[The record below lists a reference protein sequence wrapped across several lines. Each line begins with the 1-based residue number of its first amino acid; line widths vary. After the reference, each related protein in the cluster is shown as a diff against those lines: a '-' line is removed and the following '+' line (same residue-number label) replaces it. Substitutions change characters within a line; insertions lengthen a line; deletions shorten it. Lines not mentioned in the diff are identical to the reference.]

1 MTEAAPPVAPNR
13 DFHLVLA
20 GVLLGVLLAA
30 LDGTIVAVALPS
42 IVGDLGGIE
51 DTHWV
56 ITAYLLTATTST
68 LLYGRASDV
77 FGRKPLLLGA
87 VTLFLLGSVLC
98 GLAQGMGTL
107 AGARALQGLGGGGL
121 VALAYAVIAD
131 QVPAERRP
139 RYAGLI
145 GGVFGVGGV
154 LGPLLGGLVVDGTGW
169 RWVFYLNLPIGLL
182 VLALLARMPATGGD
196 RTDRLDLRGSVLL
209 AAATG
214 CFLCWITRGQEVG
227 YDSPESWLLGVAAL
241 VLTPAFLL
249 VERRTPAPVL
259 PLRLFADRVVS
270 SASVAA
276 FGLGFALFAAI
287 LFVPLFFQLVQ
298 QRSATTSGLLLVTLT
313 VGLLISSGGVGHAV
327 ARSGR
332 ARPVMILGAGLV
344 TVALVVLARLEPGSS
359 VFLAIVALTLFG
371 LGHGLVSPL
380 LVTAAQGAVGPRQIG
395 VATSTVSFFRGLGGT
410 IGSAIGA
417 AVLTHVVSDRLGG
430 VGVDL
435 RDLSLLPDRVADLPA
450 AEGASFAL
458 AYADAA
464 STVFWIAAAVAGV
477 CCLLVSLLPEPGTAQ
492 AQSADQYAPGA
503 STSAAAPTSPAS

>member
-1 MTEAAPPVAPNR
+1 
-13 DFHLVLA
+13 
-20 GVLLGVLLAA
+20 
-30 LDGTIVAVALPS
+30 
-42 IVGDLGGIE
+42 
-51 DTHWV
+51 
-56 ITAYLLTATTST
+56 
-68 LLYGRASDV
+68 
-77 FGRKPLLLGA
+77 
-87 VTLFLLGSVLC
+87 LFLLGSVLC

-131 QVPAERRP
+131 HVPVGKRP

-145 GGVFGVGGV
+145 GGVFGIGGV
-154 LGPLLGGLVVDGTGW
+154 LGPLAGGLLVDGPGW
-169 RWVFYLNLPIGLL
+169 RWVFYLNLPIGVV

-196 RTDRLDLRGSVLL
+196 RTERLDLRGGALL

-241 VLTPAFLL
+241 VLTPAFVF
-249 VERRTPAPVL
+249 VERRVPAPVL
-259 PLRLFADRVVS
+259 PMRLFADRVVS

-287 LFVPLFFQLVQ
+287 LFVPLFLQLVQ
-298 QRSATTSGLLLVTLT
+298 QRSATSSGLLLVTLT
-313 VGLLISSGGVGHAV
+313 LGLLVSSGGVGHAV

-332 ARPVMILGAGLV
+332 ARPTMTLGASLV
-344 TVALVVLARLEPGSS
+344 TAALVLLATLDPDSS
-359 VFLAIVALTLFG
+359 VFLAITALVLFG

-395 VATSTVSFFRGLGGT
+395 VATSAVSFFRGLGGT
-410 IGSAIGA
+410 VGSAVGA

-430 VGVDL
+430 GEVNL
-435 RDLSLLPDRVADLPA
+435 RNLSLLPETVAELPA
-450 AEGASFAL
+450 AQSASFAL

-464 STVFWIAAAVAGV
+464 SIVFWIAAGVAGA
-477 CCLLVSLLPEPGTAQ
+477 CCLLVSALPEAARAKAQ
-492 AQSADQYAPGA
+492 PADQYASGA
-503 STSAAAPTSPAS
+503 STNAAAPTSPAS